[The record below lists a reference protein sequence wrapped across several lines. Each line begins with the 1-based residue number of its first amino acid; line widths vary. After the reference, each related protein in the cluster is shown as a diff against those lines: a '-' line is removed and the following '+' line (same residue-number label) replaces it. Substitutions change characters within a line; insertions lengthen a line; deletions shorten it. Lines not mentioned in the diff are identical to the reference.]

1 MTTDDLKEK
10 GRNAAKQVS
19 DIVNYSSGS
28 GTDAFL
34 EQMSREHRT
43 LQQSFTR
50 MCLQWLEQVAE
61 RKGPQNVDG
70 RNEASQKI
78 AEKLIGESLP
88 SQQILEQMMDGF
100 IKTIAVQNNVSED
113 EIRANWD
120 VYKPSKWL
128 PLV

>member
-19 DIVNYSSGS
+19 DIVNYSSGQ
-28 GTDAFL
+28 GTNSFL

-61 RKGPQNVDG
+61 RKCPQNVDG

-78 AEKLIGESLP
+78 AE
-88 SQQILEQMMDGF
+88 QMMEGF
-100 IKTIAVQNNVSED
+100 IKIIAAQNNVSEN
-113 EIRANWD
+113 EILANWD

>member
-1 MTTDDLKEK
+1 MTQDELQENGKELAGKITDL
-10 GRNAAKQVS
+10 
-19 DIVNYSSGS
+19 VNYSG
-28 GTDAFL
+28 GQGQEAFL

-61 RKGPQNVDG
+61 RKGPQFLDA

-88 SQQILEQMMDGF
+88 SQQILEQMMDEF
-100 IKTIAVQNNVSED
+100 AKRIAAEQNVPVEQVKQ
-113 EIRANWD
+113 NWD

-128 PLV
+128 PYI

>member
-1 MTTDDLKEK
+1 MTTQELQENGKELAGKITDL
-10 GRNAAKQVS
+10 
-19 DIVNYSSGS
+19 VNYSSGQ

-78 AEKLIGESLP
+78 AE
-88 SQQILEQMMDGF
+88 QMMNGF

>member
-1 MTTDDLKEK
+1 MTTQELQENGKELAGKITDL
-10 GRNAAKQVS
+10 
-19 DIVNYSSGS
+19 VNYSGGQ

-34 EQMSREHRT
+34 EQMGREHRT

-50 MCLQWLEQVAE
+50 LCLQWLEQVAE
-61 RKGPQNVDG
+61 RKGPQFLDA

-78 AEKLIGESLP
+78 AE
-88 SQQILEQMMDGF
+88 QMMDGF
-100 IKTIAVQNNVSED
+100 IKIIAVQNNVSED

-128 PLV
+128 PHI